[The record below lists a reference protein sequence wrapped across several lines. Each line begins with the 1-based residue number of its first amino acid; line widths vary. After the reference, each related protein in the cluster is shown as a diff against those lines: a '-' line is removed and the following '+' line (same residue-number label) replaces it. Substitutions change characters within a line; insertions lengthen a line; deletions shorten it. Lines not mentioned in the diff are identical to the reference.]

1 MATQTGVGNQPRLVS
16 DERLDLPD
24 FNAVSSLVQA
34 SALAMMGGAIGP
46 NLSYLYPFGGC
57 ASLFTTSW
65 DGPSKFLTI
74 NAGLFYQGGVL
85 SSPATA
91 PSGRFVVYDPT
102 GSAAQI
108 AAATGIDLTSFE
120 AASTTCIIWAT
131 RSTTTSA
138 LEMRKRWLPGA
149 TAESSFSTNTRTVE
163 IVEFMAA
170 SATFNGSGQVTAFTA
185 PPSTEWF
192 PAFKITAWTGGGHPY
207 TPTVG
212 AISYW
217 DGTNALGFVGDPNTK
232 VDALGAPGIA
242 AMLYYLR
249 LQLARLYDSTNA
261 TSWLS
266 FSGNGVSQ
274 INAALTTALANI
286 TTLQKRTGLGTV
298 TGFTASKPAGTWII
312 DGLDS
317 DVRILS
323 IANPSTGVFN
333 IVIGAGYM
341 TVGAYNAI
349 TSVVVTLQSSGAIPS
364 PVVLSSSEITNL
376 ATGTFTIRFFDT
388 AGVATDPSNDG
399 FNVVVT
405 GY

>member
-1 MATQTGVGNQPRLVS
+1 MGTQTGVGNQPRLVS

-24 FNAVSSLVQA
+24 FNAVSSLMQT
-34 SALAMMGGAIGP
+34 SDLAMMGGAIGP
-46 NLSYLYPFGGC
+46 ATSVNSFGGC
-57 ASLFTTSW
+57 ASLIAYTW
-65 DGPSKFLTI
+65 DGGTKFLTI
-74 NAGLFYQGGVL
+74 GGGIFFQGGNL

-91 PSGRFVVYDPT
+91 PSGRFIVYDPT

-108 AAATGIDLTSFE
+108 AAATGVDLTSE
-120 AASTTCIIWAT
+120 AAGSTTCIIWAT

-149 TAESSFSTNTRTVE
+149 TEETSFATQTRTVE
-163 IVEFMAA
+163 IVEFLVTN
-170 SATFNGSGQVTAFTA
+170 ATFNGSGQVTAFTS

-192 PAFKITAWTGGGHPY
+192 PILKITAWPAGV
-207 TPTVG
+207 PTV
-212 AISYW
+212 ATISYW
-217 DGTNALGFVGDPNTK
+217 DGTDTLSYVGDPNTK
-232 VDALGAPGIA
+232 VDSIGEPGIA
-242 AMLYYLR
+242 KMLYYLR
-249 LQLARLYDSTNA
+249 LQLARLYDSTNS
-261 TSWLS
+261 TSWLT

-274 INAALTTALANI
+274 INAALTTALSDIA
-286 TTLQKRTGLGTV
+286 TLQKRTGLGTV

-323 IANPSTGVFN
+323 ISNPSTGVFD

-341 TVGAYNAI
+341 TAGAYNAI

-364 PVVLSSSEITNL
+364 PVVLSSSEITDSV
-376 ATGTFTIRFFDT
+376 TGTFTIRFFDT

-399 FNVVVT
+399 FNVVVA

>member
-1 MATQTGVGNQPRLVS
+1 MGTQTGVGNQPRLVS

-34 SALAMMGGAIGP
+34 SDLAMMGGAIGP
-46 NLSYLYPFGGC
+46 NLTYLYPFGGC
-57 ASLFTTSW
+57 ASLITTSW

-74 NAGLFYQGGVL
+74 NSGLFYQGGVL

-170 SATFNGSGQVTAFTA
+170 SATFSGSGQVTAFTA

-212 AISYW
+212 TISYW

-232 VDALGAPGIA
+232 VDSLGVPGIA
-242 AMLYYLR
+242 SMLYYLR

-274 INAALTTALANI
+274 INTAQAI
-286 TTLQKRTGLGTV
+286 IQERTGFCAITAFGVSNGGAWGFDQGAATV
-298 TGFTASKPAGTWII
+298 RMTSVTRASP
-312 DGLDS
+312 
-317 DVRILS
+317 
-323 IANPSTGVFN
+323 GVFDF
-333 IVIGAGYM
+333 VVDPAYM
-341 TVGAYNAI
+341 GTSPFQEITAI
-349 TSVVVTLQSSGAIPS
+349 TVTLQGLAGVPAARL
-364 PVVLSSSEITNL
+364 LSAYDITNP
-376 ATGTFTIRFFDT
+376 TVGTFTVRFFDT
-388 AGVATDPSNDG
+388 AGTLTDPSNDG
-399 FNVVVT
+399 FGVVVS